1 MHTFEKEKSIIKNA
15 RDYIKKDHKAHK
27 SEGGVD
33 FQIRAVFKL
42 LNDVSIQPTQRMQII
57 HTLMH
62 NEPPFGPDTRTW
74 AAAFQKHLA
83 KNQDDIDLINKNEH
97 KLNEITRQRLLYA
110 FDEAG
115 RKLKE
120 KASQNTKPAST
131 PAQQAP
137 VVKASPQKQPEMP
150 AKQSAKPQTAEGVT
164 KTVKPSDL
172 PYRAGVTRRPAAV
185 DPNSPEYAAIE
196 NAKKMKKQAE
206 EEEVVIM
213 ETKSPLIQSTIFK
226 STDETLL
233 YNTIFAL
240 QQAIKEY
247 LDTRN
252 ISDRGTTR
260 ANQLDY
266 ILQSSEATPGV
277 KAVVI
282 HAFLNENTGK
292 GERDIKGT
300 GLLTKL
306 KKVFSTNPGYTKIVE
321 KFAQQE
327 AGKMGLVEVD
337 LKDMENQILTNL
349 INGAYD
355 KKDHQLTDAEIL
367 TFYGDKK
374 MSEVTLFTPVTPKT
388 S

>member
-62 NEPPFGPDTRTW
+62 NEVPFGPTTRKW
-74 AAAFQKHLA
+74 ATAFQKYLA
-83 KNQDDIDLINKNEH
+83 QNPEDIEIINKNEH
-97 KLNEITRQRLLYA
+97 KLNEDTRRLLLDA
-110 FDEAG
+110 IDKAG
-115 RKLKE
+115 RELKE
-120 KASQNTKPAST
+120 KAPQNTKPTST

-137 VVKASPQKQPEMP
+137 VIKASSQQPKKPETAVKQPAESQAKKTATASDQPRPVKRPP
-150 AKQSAKPQTAEGVT
+150 APTPG
-164 KTVKPSDL
+164 
-172 PYRAGVTRRPAAV
+172 
-185 DPNSPEYAAIE
+185 SPEYRAAE
-196 NAKKMKKQAE
+196 AAKTKKFE
-206 EEEVVIM
+206 EEEKCVVM
-213 ETKSPLIQSTIFK
+213 PKSPLLQSTLFK
-226 STDETLL
+226 SRDETLL
-233 YNTIFAL
+233 YNTIFDL

-260 ANQLDY
+260 AKQLDY

-306 KKVFSTNPGYTKIVE
+306 EKVFSTNPGYTKIVE

-327 AGKMGLVEVD
+327 AGKMGLFEVD
-337 LKDMENQILTNL
+337 LKNLENQILTNL
-349 INGAYD
+349 TNGAYD
-355 KKDHQLTDAEIL
+355 AQDHKLTKDHQLTDAEIL
-367 TFYGDKK
+367 TFYDKK
-374 MSEVTLFTPVTPKT
+374 MSEAVLFTPVAPKT